1 MRLRVFLRQSLFTLP
16 GEGGHA
22 PAGAMIL
29 EGTVV
34 SAAASDGGGGPA
46 SSLGLTLAVDGWRDE
61 RGRVLEGGVCT
72 LVLPGTKIDHAVVLA
87 V

>member
-16 GEGGHA
+16 GEGAHA

-34 SAAASDGGGGPA
+34 SAGASEGGGGPA
-46 SSLGLTLAVDGWRDE
+46 SSMGITFAVDAWRDE
-61 RGRVLEGGVCT
+61 RGRALAGGPCT
-72 LVLPGTKIDHAVVLA
+72 LVLPGAKIDHAVVLA
-87 V
+87 D